1 MRTVDPIAIVGIGC
15 RFPGGVRSTDDF
27 WKLLTGGID
36 AVVEVPEE
44 RWHLPTIY
52 HPDPLKPGRINTRW
66 GGFLDQIDRFDAQF
80 FGISPREAEAA
91 DPQQRLLL
99 EIAYHA
105 VEDAGLTL
113 AALAGKRASVYIGIC
128 SWDYGFL
135 QLTSESRA
143 AIDGYTNLGSSL
155 CIAANRISYFFN
167 LVGPSLAVDTA
178 CSSSLVAAHLGCRSI
193 WDGESELAFVG
204 GVNLTLRP
212 ELTIGFSKA
221 SMLSPDGRCKS
232 FDARANGYVRGE
244 GAGILIL
251 KPLARASADGDRIY
265 AVIRATAVNQDGRT
279 AGISVPNQAS
289 QEANIVEALRL
300 AEIAP
305 ESVQYVEAHGTG
317 TPVGDPIEAA
327 ALGAV
332 YGKARKPDDRCIIG
346 SIKSNVGHLE
356 AAAGIAG
363 LIKAAL
369 CLQHREIPK
378 TLHFENP
385 NPQIAFDDL
394 RLRIAREPEPWP
406 ETHGQPPRAGV
417 NAFGFGGT
425 NGHAILEATP
435 DAEIAAR
442 IHAELADDVAW
453 MLPLSARS
461 TSALSDVARSYLLRD
476 SRRARP
482 AARGAPRHLLF
493 RRGEAVPP

>member
-1 MRTVDPIAIVGIGC
+1 MESA
-15 RFPGGVRSTDDF
+15 
-27 WKLLTGGID
+27 
-36 AVVEVPEE
+36 
-44 RWHLPTIY
+44 
-52 HPDPLKPGRINTRW
+52 
-66 GGFLDQIDRFDAQF
+66 
-80 FGISPREAEAA
+80 
-91 DPQQRLLL
+91 
-99 EIAYHA
+99 
-105 VEDAGLTL
+105 
-113 AALAGKRASVYIGIC
+113 

-135 QLTSESRA
+135 QLNSEERA
-143 AIDGYTNLGSSL
+143 AIDAYTNLGSAL

-193 WDGESELAFVG
+193 WNGESELAFVG

-244 GAGILIL
+244 GAGVVIL
-251 KPLARASADGDRIY
+251 KPLARALADGDRIY

-300 AEIAP
+300 ADIAP

-332 YGKARKPDDRCIIG
+332 YGKARKPEDRCVIG

-369 CLQHREIPK
+369 CLRHRQIPK

-394 RLRIAREPEPWP
+394 RLRVA
-406 ETHGQPPRAGV
+406 QRAGALAG
-417 NAFGFGGT
+417 NLRSA
-425 NGHAILEATP
+425 
-435 DAEIAAR
+435 AAR
-442 IHAELADDVAW
+442 WRERFRFRRHERTRD
-453 MLPLSARS
+453 PGSGARRRDRRAHS
-461 TSALSDVARSYLLRD
+461 RRTRTTAAPGCCRFRRAARPRCPTWRGPICARFGTSAACGARRSAT
-476 SRRARP
+476 SAFP
-482 AARGAPRHLLF
+482 QA
-493 RRGEAVPP
+493 